1 MSLSHLSHLSSAP
14 NKSSLAGL
22 LNRTVMYLPTI
33 HPSPYPPAP
42 VSSIMTSFDLNAN
55 AQESLYLAMRKFC
68 SLVLSQHTSAC
79 DTSSYIR
86 ELLSASAKDLDP
98 KLVELLVAVVPNLC
112 QTWRAASLKNS
123 PSPPKLTTIDW
134 RVSLPRS
141 QTDSSVST
149 GATLM
154 LNLGVEEG
162 DGEGRKLQLE
172 MDKAG
177 VDTLLDGLGK
187 IKDQLNKAL

>member
-68 SLVLSQHTSAC
+68 SLVLSQHTSAS

-112 QTWRAASLKNS
+112 QTWRAASLKVSRTKRKRNPTS
-123 PSPPKLTTIDW
+123 TNIIIIHLPNRTRIEVTEPSKTHNDRLEGL
-134 RVSLPRS
+134 VA
-141 QTDSSVST
+141 SVSDRF
-149 GATLM
+149 
-154 LNLGVEEG
+154 VSV
-162 DGEGRKLQLE
+162 DGR
-172 MDKAG
+172 
-177 VDTLLDGLGK
+177 
-187 IKDQLNKAL
+187 NKCFFTQC